1 MDVFLRDHDM
11 AQVLSGVG
19 GLHYIIIHHYV
30 MVYCGFCL
38 EMTQTDSTSIVYMH
52 RILRKYKLY
61 ARWCPRCPDSSLHMT
76 IMTTWELKPNPRSME
91 DLDLAVDDTSRTL
104 TLTFGRCPGE
114 ALNLPLPKDATGIC
128 MRV

>member
-61 ARWCPRCPDSSLHMT
+61 ARWGPRCPDSSLHMT
-76 IMTTWELKPNPRSME
+76 IMTTYGSSN
-91 DLDLAVDDTSRTL
+91 RT
-104 TLTFGRCPGE
+104 PG
-114 ALNLPLPKDATGIC
+114 AWKTWIWQLMTHHGP
-128 MRV
+128 